1 MRRFACALVFV
12 AGCGAKVHVDPM
24 PMDQDDPSA
33 GAPMERVTPEA
44 AAPSVV
50 APARL
55 APPGTGARTMTVAR
69 ASVNA
74 AIDAGPG
81 AFLRG
86 FEVAPVM
93 EGDKFAG
100 WRLVRVLEGEHR
112 FDGLDVAAGDVLVD
126 VNGMPVSEPDQLAA
140 LFESLRGAHEIVCN
154 LVRGS
159 ARFQLRV
166 AISETPGTPV
176 PPRP

>member
-1 MRRFACALVFV
+1 MRLLCACLVM
-12 AGCGAKVHVDPM
+12 AACGAKVHVDEM
-24 PMDQDDPSA
+24 PMDQDDPNA
-33 GAPMERVTPEA
+33 GAPMTPMTRVAPEA
-44 AAPSVV
+44 AKP
-50 APARL
+50 APAMPV
-55 APPGTGARTMTVAR
+55 APPGPGARTMTIAR

-93 EGDKFAG
+93 VGEKFAG
-100 WRLVRVLEGEHR
+100 WRLVRVLDGEHR
-112 FDGLDVAAGDVLVD
+112 FDGLDVAPGDVLVD
-126 VNGMPVSEPDQLAA
+126 VNGLPVSEPDQLSA

-159 ARFQLRV
+159 ARFQLKV
-166 AISETPGTPV
+166 AI
-176 PPRP
+176 RD